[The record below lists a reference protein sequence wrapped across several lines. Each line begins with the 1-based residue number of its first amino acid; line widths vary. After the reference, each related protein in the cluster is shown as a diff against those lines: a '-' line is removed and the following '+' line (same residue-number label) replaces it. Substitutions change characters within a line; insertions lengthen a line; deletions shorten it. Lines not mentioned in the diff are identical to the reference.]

1 MTAIKKA
8 FTVNKLAVNDSAVI
22 SGLLYPTADGTDGQ
36 VLTTNGD
43 GQLTFTT
50 VSGGSGGGVTNLSDL
65 DDVIVTGLEQGG
77 ILQYDSAQQQWVVSN
92 NITEEQQDLTSDGGF
107 Y

>member
-8 FTVNKLAVNDSAVI
+8 FSVNKLVVNDSAVI

-36 VLTTNGD
+36 VLITNGE

-50 VSGGSGGGVTNLSDL
+50 VSGVGGGATNLSDL
-65 DDVIVTGLEQGG
+65 NDVVLDGLEQGG
-77 ILQYDSAQQQWVVSN
+77 ILQYDSAQQNWVVSN

>member
-22 SGLLYPTADGTDGQ
+22 SGLLYPVADGNSGQ

-43 GQLTFTT
+43 GVLSFTS
-50 VSGGSGGGVTNLSDL
+50 VSGAGGATNLADL
-65 DDVIVTGLEQGG
+65 DDVIVSGLEQGG
-77 ILQYDSAQQQWVVSN
+77 ILQYDSAQQKWVVSN
-92 NITEEQQDLTSDGGF
+92 NITEEQQDITSDGGF